1 MNPPDLAQLLR
12 DASRSARTFADALDS
27 VALALDSA
35 PEGSTELTELLLDIE
50 QHGRRF
56 AHAFHRIAPDV
67 SRDLDA
73 DDWSAPGSPA
83 PF

>member
-1 MNPPDLAQLLR
+1 MNPSDLAHLLR
-12 DASRSARTFADALDS
+12 ETSRCARTFAEALDTL
-27 VALALDSA
+27 ALALDAA

-56 AHAFHRIAPDV
+56 TYAFHRIAPDV

-73 DDWSAPGSPA
+73 DDWSKPGSPA